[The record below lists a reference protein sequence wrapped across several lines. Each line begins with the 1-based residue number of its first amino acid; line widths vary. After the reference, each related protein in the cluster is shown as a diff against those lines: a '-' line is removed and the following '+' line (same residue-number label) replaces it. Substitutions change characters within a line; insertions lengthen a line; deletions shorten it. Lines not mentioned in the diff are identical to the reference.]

1 MGTTEESPKSL
12 SSGGVIRMESV
23 PPFSHLLEG
32 NNNGTHARSLLW
44 GVRGGSTETV
54 EQWCKQGA
62 QQMPAVMT
70 RSLETVGAGC
80 VNSPRERAS
89 LEEERVL
96 NVVQK

>member
-12 SSGGVIRMESV
+12 SSGGVIGMESV
-23 PPFSHLLEG
+23 PWFSQLLEG
-32 NNNGTHARSLLW
+32 NNNGTPARSLLW
-44 GVRGGSTETV
+44 GVRGASTETV
-54 EQWCKQGA
+54 EQWCKQSA
-62 QQMPAVMT
+62 QQMPAVM
-70 RSLETVGAGC
+70 SLETVGAGC